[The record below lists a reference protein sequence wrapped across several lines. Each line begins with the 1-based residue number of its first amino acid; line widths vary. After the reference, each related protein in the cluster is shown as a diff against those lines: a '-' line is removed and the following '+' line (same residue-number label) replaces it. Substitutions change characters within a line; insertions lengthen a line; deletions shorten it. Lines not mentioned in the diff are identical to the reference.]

1 MPNKE
6 IVKQINFGEIKDALG
21 AKRAPEEYSKK
32 LLDAAQKQFDAVLAD
47 ASLSEDKAAEKL
59 NAIRDTFLQ
68 LIGRIDSN
76 ALAQIERAGGDFVA
90 GVEGVA
96 QAPEGDEKPADAPAE
111 TVKQVERSK
120 RDAEQRA
127 VKRVESKK
135 KRELKA
141 ALRAVKKDSL
151 EMQKKKYQEMKTVE
165 PSRKYKLLD
174 KVDVFKKESV
184 EKQLAIYKEA
194 FGALENVPEEYVEE
208 VNGLKSQLEAFG
220 AKPSLKEPN
229 LGQLKDKM
237 DKARTRMGSTPV
249 IVLDAP
255 LTFENVKDNFNKI
268 ASAQQDI
275 DDTSNYLQA
284 LMGYA
289 NKEIAKGQK
298 AAENYDIFDSFW
310 PSDTERNLEVG
321 KANLM
326 LKAKKADIATG
337 YNPALREIEKY
348 KDVVLAA
355 ANDLSS
361 QGQDLYSEKMQAYVD
376 AGGKKEEILNRFN
389 LQSTA
394 RTVEAKN
401 IFELNV
407 EVLKREQ
414 EEKLAIIRER
424 QQQILAL
431 RDGQTQFIENQKQI
445 LDEEGQNSR
454 EKLLNHDELED
465 GLNKAIETLEAKK
478 QDPSLSDA
486 QKEEIEKR
494 IVILNENKSDASESK
509 NYFQTEVKAVVT
521 SSQKLTVAG
530 EDVKV
535 RVNYALL
542 NLDSIEN
549 KTILDFAQKISGM
562 QSTFET
568 QQQAMKLSA
577 VAGLEDLTEN
587 LDENIAVAEDEQDAA
602 FDIKETADLQHL
614 ELEVAN
620 MSTVETLKN
629 QRDQML
635 AQEEIGGGSVVD
647 VAWNTLSLK
656 RVFNGAYDLMGL
668 KEDNWFRK
676 NLDGIGI
683 ALPVAL
689 MGGLPLGLIA
699 GALPVV
705 QDGILAAAHWI
716 DEKTGV
722 ADWYHATI
730 EKAKNID
737 TPFVGQVAEIG
748 AGLVDFVVDLG
759 AGVGQLALNTRQS
772 IKGIVDLV
780 KNPSRLGEVGKALLE
795 VEEFENGNAFFGMT
809 KIAGNILLTAT
820 GAGAAGAGLRA
831 ASASTGVFNK
841 MGQFVRIASIDFART
856 APRALMETG
865 GFLIK
870 TPFRV
875 ASGALKVGVGAMKG
889 EFFSLQGASK
899 TLSVLRRNANIR
911 KVGEL
916 SAKNEKLMSQMQK
929 LLPEILP
936 EMLFGKVDKIE
947 VFNKEAILGI
957 FEDSKGMLANSP
969 NWAYGKLLRERY
981 IANAERMTKLES
993 TGQKSAVV
1001 AEEATLVDDA
1011 VRTDQAT
1018 LVDTPLADQNL
1029 TLRAEAKVS
1038 NLERFQKAQDIVVDF
1053 DSNPALKAELAKY
1066 RTKFAGKNFGSVD
1079 DLTYEL
1085 LDDVNVKGIERTAP
1099 YEVIGY
1105 TDDFK
1110 GGAGISP
1117 WKLEDVQI
1125 SIYKAMAKQLF
1136 EEKTALAAAEE
1147 AAKAV
1152 KAAEAAKEAEAA
1164 AKFADTNKG
1173 KLADLKLK
1181 LDNDSLSLAEKAETL
1196 EQISNLEWKVVLE
1209 NGFDW
1214 TKANG
1219 SLALKFVRNNGLVDG
1234 VLNFTGFA
1242 GKAALG
1248 LAEYTAKGLKGLA
1261 AGTSYVFGLDSATEL
1276 GMGLREVF
1284 KRNKALPDFRY
1295 RDLFNGAG
1303 DIEFVVRNQPELNA
1317 AIVKLGILI
1326 AHMDDEGLI
1335 KESQTELAKLR
1346 EAEKAEAEKA
1356 AQLEQEVG
1364 QQ

>member
-6 IVKQINFGEIKDALG
+6 IVKQVNIGEIKDVLG
-21 AKRAPEEYSKK
+21 AKRAPKEISDR
-32 LLDAAQKQFDAVLAD
+32 LLAAAQKQFDAVLAD
-47 ASLSEDKAAEKL
+47 ASLSEDKAVEKL

-151 EMQKKKYQEMKTVE
+151 EMQKKKYQEMKTAE

-275 DDTSNYLQA
+275 EDTSNYLQA

-494 IVILNENKSDASESK
+494 IVILNENKSDAGESK
-509 NYFQTEVKAVVT
+509 IYFQTEVKAVIT

-568 QQQAMKLSA
+568 QQQAAQLSA
-577 VAGLEDLTEN
+577 VAGLEDLTGN

-647 VAWNTLSLK
+647 VAWNTVSLK

-780 KNPSRLGEVGKALLE
+780 KHPSRLGEVGKALLE

-809 KIAGNILLTAT
+809 KIAGNVLLTAT
-820 GAGAAGAGLRA
+820 GFGAAGAGARA
-831 ASASTGVFNK
+831 FSASTGALNK
-841 MGQFVRIASIDFART
+841 MGQFVKFASIDFART
-856 APRALMETG
+856 ARGALYDTG
-865 GFLIK
+865 KFIVT
-870 TPFRV
+870 TPFKV
-875 ASGALKVGVGAMKG
+875 AAGAAKVTVGAMKG
-889 EFFSLQGASK
+889 EFLSLQKA
-899 TLSVLRRNANIR
+899 TEAVNVLRRNANIR
-911 KVGEL
+911 RMGEL
-916 SAKNEKLMSQMQK
+916 SAKNDRILDQLTPIFGGLERFDVK
-929 LLPEILP
+929 LLKSKGLDKGHFSRFKGA
-936 EMLFGKVDKIE
+936 LRSQASKAGTKVD
-947 VFNKEAILGI
+947 EA
-957 FEDSKGMLANSP
+957 MLAYSD
-969 NWAYGKLLRERY
+969 LLFERY
-981 IANAERMTKLES
+981 TNNLERISKLES
-993 TGQKSAVV
+993 TRVQKSAVV
-1001 AEEATLVDDA
+1001 AEDATKIENATMVDEATVAEA
-1011 VRTDQAT
+1011 VSKTEGTT
-1018 LVDTPLADQNL
+1018 LVHDPFRAGRLNKIRNIEMTNNNYLASKEGAYNL
-1029 TLRAEAKVS
+1029 KVSLKEFDANVYPDVETLAYDIVGLFKDEASWGVSGRIAEAKTI
-1038 NLERFQKAQDIVVDF
+1038 AQEMFRLRDEANV
-1053 DSNPALKAELAKY
+1053 AK
-1066 RTKFAGKNFGSVD
+1066 
-1079 DLTYEL
+1079 
-1085 LDDVNVKGIERTAP
+1085 
-1099 YEVIGY
+1099 
-1105 TDDFK
+1105 
-1110 GGAGISP
+1110 
-1117 WKLEDVQI
+1117 
-1125 SIYKAMAKQLF
+1125 
-1136 EEKTALAAAEE
+1136 AAAEAVKVAE
-1147 AAKAV
+1147 AAKAAEAAV
-1152 KAAEAAKEAEAA
+1152 KAAEAAEAA
-1164 AKFADTNKG
+1164 AKFAATNKG
-1173 KLADLKLK
+1173 KLADLKLR
-1181 LDNDSLSLAEKAETL
+1181 LDNESLSLAERAETL
-1196 EQISNLEWKVVLE
+1196 EQISKLEWKVVLE

-1214 TKANG
+1214 TKAKG
-1219 SLALKFVRNNGLVDG
+1219 SLSLDFVKGHGLVSG
-1234 VLNFTGFA
+1234 VLNFVGHTGTEIVKGA
-1242 GKAALG
+1242 GKLIEGTARL
-1248 LAEYTAKGLKGLA
+1248 AKGGL

-1276 GMGLREVF
+1276 GRGLVEVF

-1335 KESQTELAKLR
+1335 EESQTELAKLR